1 MKDRFDLEQHIME
14 CWNVTSDVDMLL
26 EAILDSPRFSDMPAE
41 YADRISNMLLGM
53 KELYEMRF
61 ERLWSTFED
70 CITTEFSPATDSV
83 MDAHDTLV
91 SGTAII
97 ERQSGENMEA
107 AISRSKLYYDEG
119 GDVPLMEADNAL

>member
-1 MKDRFDLEQHIME
+1 MKDRFDLEQHLME

-41 YADRISNMLLGM
+41 YSDRIANMLLGV

-70 CITTEFSPATDSV
+70 CITTEFSPATDAV

-97 ERQSGENMEA
+97 KRQSEENMEA

>member
-41 YADRISNMLLGM
+41 YSDRIANMLLGM

-70 CITTEFSPATDSV
+70 CITTEFIPAPDSV

-91 SGTAII
+91 S
-97 ERQSGENMEA
+97 
-107 AISRSKLYYDEG
+107 RSKLYYDEG
-119 GDVPLMEADNAL
+119 DDVPLMEADNAL

>member
-41 YADRISNMLLGM
+41 YSDRIANMLLGV

-70 CITTEFSPATDSV
+70 CITTEFSPATD
-83 MDAHDTLV
+83 
-91 SGTAII
+91 
-97 ERQSGENMEA
+97 ENMEA

>member
-70 CITTEFSPATDSV
+70 CITTEFSPKTATDIGS
-83 MDAHDTLV
+83 DIDD
-91 SGTAII
+91 
-97 ERQSGENMEA
+97 

>member
-41 YADRISNMLLGM
+41 YSDRIANMLLGM

-61 ERLWSTFED
+61 ERLFKTFED
-70 CITTEFSPATDSV
+70 CITVGEFN
-83 MDAHDTLV
+83 DT
-91 SGTAII
+91 GKI
-97 ERQSGENMEA
+97 
-107 AISRSKLYYDEG
+107 YDEG
-119 GDVPLMEADNAL
+119 NDPAMMEADNAL